1 MCPQVPI
8 PLIGP
13 ENIVDG
19 DQTLILGL
27 IWVII
32 LRFQISHISLDR
44 EEFGA
49 SAALLSTKEALLVW
63 CQRKTASYTNVN
75 ITDFSRSWSDGLGFN
90 ALIHAHRPDLLDYG
104 SLRPDRPLHNLAF
117 AFLVAEQEL
126 GIAQLLDPEDVAAAQ
141 PDERSIMTYVSLY
154 YHYCSRLHQ
163 GQTVQRRLA
172 KVGEKGGVGE
182 QGLQR
187 QTGLSAKP
195 ALPPTSCV
203 ALAKSPNF
211 TVHPLSHGDDALIT
225 EGHVSAP
232 GSTGNV
238 PSTVPSK
245 GSQGKNGPS
254 WASPFSP
261 TLRFLSF

>member
-90 ALIHAHRPDLLDYG
+90 ALIHAHRCDPALV
-104 SLRPDRPLHNLAF
+104 RRPL
-117 AFLVAEQEL
+117 
-126 GIAQLLDPEDVAAAQ
+126 
-141 PDERSIMTYVSLY
+141 
-154 YHYCSRLHQ
+154 
-163 GQTVQRRLA
+163 
-172 KVGEKGGVGE
+172 
-182 QGLQR
+182 
-187 QTGLSAKP
+187 
-195 ALPPTSCV
+195 PTE
-203 ALAKSPNF
+203 PM
-211 TVHPLSHGDDALIT
+211 
-225 EGHVSAP
+225 AP
-232 GSTGNV
+232 GLVLSL
-238 PSTVPSK
+238 PILPHL
-245 GSQGKNGPS
+245 
-254 WASPFSP
+254 WA
-261 TLRFLSF
+261 